1 MKRILIS
8 ATFVILQIIVVPA
21 AMART
26 GTAGALDT
34 SFGGD
39 GEVTWSFTPGSAG
52 DVAIQGDGKI
62 VAAGATGGSDS
73 DFEVARYDS
82 DGMLD
87 STFGGDGVV
96 TTSFS
101 TRIDIGIGVAI
112 QSDGKIVAVG
122 VSNIPDTDWKWA
134 IVRYNTDGTFDAT
147 FGGDGKITTNFAPYK
162 DVAHDVKIQSDGKI
176 VVAGESAFADGRPGS
191 NRRFALARY
200 NSDGSLDTTFGV
212 GGLVT
217 TNFTP
222 FADAVGAG
230 GLAIQADGKIV
241 AAGFAGRKDAN
252 PHGSPGATFAM
263 ARYDIDGTLDA
274 TFGSDGTVTT
284 DVAPSGDFGQAV
296 AIQNDGKIVVGGVAG
311 VSDFSGGSAGN
322 GKFAL
327 VRYNPDGTLDNTFGE
342 GGNVRTNLTTYED
355 EAHGLAIQTDGK
367 IVAVGIA
374 GIGGPNW
381 EAGLARYNTDGTL
394 DTTFGSGGTVMTDF
408 TPKIDFAFAVAIQA
422 DGKIVTAGVSG
433 LGGAHPKFA
442 LARYLPT

>member
-1 MKRILIS
+1 MKRMVVVC
-8 ATFVILQIIVVPA
+8 AAVVILATAGGAVA
-21 AMART
+21 GAKS
-26 GTAGALDT
+26 AGALDPT
-34 SFGGD
+34 FGGD
-39 GEVTWSFTPGSAG
+39 GTVMSSLTHGAAS

-62 VAAGATGGSDS
+62 VAVGTTFGSDG
-73 DFEVARYDS
+73 DFEVARYNT
-82 DGMLD
+82 DGTLD
-87 STFGGDGVV
+87 ATFGGDGVV
-96 TTSFS
+96 TTNFGGW
-101 TRIDIGIGVAI
+101 DNAIGVAI
-112 QSDGKIVAVG
+112 QGDGKIVAVG
-122 VSNIPDTDWKWA
+122 LSIPGPDWLWTVA
-134 IVRYNTDGTFDAT
+134 RYNTDGSLDLT
-147 FGGDGKITTNFAPYK
+147 FGGDGMVTTNFTK
-162 DVAHDVKIQSDGKI
+162 LKEVAHDVKIQSDGKI

-200 NSDGSLDTTFGV
+200 NPNGTLDATFGV

-230 GLAIQADGKIV
+230 GLAIQVDGKIV
-241 AAGFAGRKDAN
+241 AVGFAGRKDAN
-252 PHGSPGATFAM
+252 PLGSPGATFAI
-263 ARYDIDGTLDA
+263 ARYNIDGTPDA

-296 AIQNDGKIVVGGVAG
+296 AIQTDGKIVVGGVAG
-311 VSDFSGGSAGN
+311 VRDFSGGSAGN

-327 VRYNPDGTLDNTFGE
+327 VRYNPDGTLDPAFGV

-355 EAHGLAIQTDGK
+355 EAHGLAIQADGK

-394 DTTFGSGGTVMTDF
+394 DATFGSGGTVMTDF
-408 TPKIDFAFAVAIQA
+408 TPEIDFAFAVALQG
-422 DGKIVTAGVSG
+422 DGKIVTAGWSG